1 MDSLQLLRTFSE
13 IATSGSFSRAAER
26 LELSRG
32 TVSKYIAV
40 LEERFGV
47 RLLNRTSHAVSLT
60 DAGTLLLERSKPML
74 ELVDLTE
81 AELQDRAATPRGRLR
96 ISAPHGIGQT
106 KLPMHMDAFLEQYPE
121 VKISLVQTNRTV
133 DLATEGIDIALRI
146 GPNGNENLVLRRLLL
161 MGLTVCA
168 SPIYWKKH
176 GIPTTPGE
184 LAKHNALVSTELDP
198 LSTWRFEVGGE
209 SIQVPVQGRFDA
221 TEASP
226 LIQAALQGAGVLYLP
241 FLMVQA
247 YIESGRLVPV
257 LSNFVR
263 NDIWLSAAYL
273 QHRHKSAAQRA
284 FLDFLESR
292 IKADKI
298 MKSEAAG

>member
-13 IATSGSFSRAAER
+13 IAGSGSFSRAAER

-32 TVSKYIAV
+32 TVSKYISI
-40 LEERFGV
+40 LEKRFGV

-60 DAGTLLLERSKPML
+60 DAGALLLERSKPML
-74 ELVDLTE
+74 ELVDITE

-106 KLPMHMDAFLEQYPE
+106 RLPVHMDAFLEHYPE
-121 VKISLVQTNRTV
+121 VKISLIQTNRTV
-133 DLATEGIDIALRI
+133 DLASEGIDIALRI

-161 MGLTVCA
+161 MDMTVCA
-168 SPIYWKKH
+168 SPLYWKRH
-176 GIPTTPGE
+176 GTPITPGE
-184 LAKHNALVSTELDP
+184 LANHNALVSTELNP

-209 SIQVPVQGRFDA
+209 PMQVPVQGRLDA

-241 FLMVQA
+241 FLIVQP

-257 LSNFVR
+257 LSDFVR
-263 NDIWLSAAYL
+263 SDIWLSAAYL
-273 QHRHKSAAQRA
+273 QNRHKTAAQRA

-298 MKSEAAG
+298 IKSDVAG